1 MAKFA
6 SQTTVTVEKSRAE
19 VERELVRFGASGFT
33 SGWQE
38 DRALIEFIYKSKK
51 IRFVLELPARK
62 DFMKQ
67 PSKSRGIWNDKRID
81 EAREQAKRQRWRS
94 LALIVKAKLVAVTD
108 DVHTFETEFMPHIVM
123 PDDRTVAEHVR
134 PHIEQALLTQV
145 SPQRLLGAGL

>member
-6 SQTTVTVEKSRAE
+6 SQTTVPVEKSRAE

-38 DRALIEFIYKSKK
+38 NRALIEFVYKSKK
-51 IRFVLELPARK
+51 IRFVLELP
-62 DFMKQ
+62 
-67 PSKSRGIWNDKRID
+67 
-81 EAREQAKRQRWRS
+81 
-94 LALIVKAKLVAVTD
+94 
-108 DVHTFETEFMPHIVM
+108 
-123 PDDRTVAEHVR
+123 